1 MKSWFEAKDK
11 IATNLSE
18 CQIFDCEEA
27 GPKLCLRS
35 TNPQALKMKLKIGYG
50 RCRPNIYASI
60 EQRMRVEEPE
70 GSPTPKGIFHQCMG
84 Y

>member
-11 IATNLSE
+11 IVTNLSE

-35 TNPQALKMKLKIGYG
+35 TNPQALKMKLSYG
-50 RCRPNIYASI
+50 ERSCRNCFTSYPI
-60 EQRMRVEEPE
+60 M
-70 GSPTPKGIFHQCMG
+70 
-84 Y
+84 